1 MDWKNKSVL
10 VTGGTGFLGSRV
22 VSLLKNRG
30 SKNITISHSN
40 ENDLRLKESCHNITK
55 NIDIVFHIA
64 AKVGGIGFNQEKPAE
79 LFYDNLMMGTNLMEE
94 ARKNRVK
101 KFIALGTICSYPKF
115 TPLPFTEDNIWNGY
129 PEETNAPYGLA
140 KKMLLV
146 QSQAYFQQYNFNS
159 IVVFPTNLYGPKDN
173 FSEDSS
179 HVIPAL
185 IKKVLFAKNT
195 DKKKITLWGD
205 GSPSRDFLYVDDAAE
220 GIILAAEKYNNHEPI
235 NLGTSEEVTI
245 KELIEKIQKIMNTN
259 LEIEWELE
267 KPNGQPRRAVSF
279 EKAKNEIDF
288 SPKINLEEGLRKT
301 INWYKQEMKNN

>member
-1 MDWKNKSVL
+1 MDWKNSSIL

-30 SKNITISHSN
+30 AENIIISHSN
-40 ENDLRLKESCHNITK
+40 ENDLRLKESCSDITK

-94 ARKNRVK
+94 ARKNGVK

-115 TPLPFTEDNIWNGY
+115 TPLPFAENDIWNGY

-159 IVVFPTNLYGPKDN
+159 IVVFPTNLYGPRDN

-185 IKKVLFAKNT
+185 IKKVFFAKNA

-220 GIILAAEKYNNHEPI
+220 GIILAAEKYNNQEPI
-235 NLGTSEEVTI
+235 NLGTSEEITI
-245 KELIEKIQKIMNTN
+245 KELIEKIQKIMNTD

-267 KPNGQPRRAVSF
+267 KPNGQPRRCVSF

-301 INWYKQEMKNN
+301 INWYEQEMKNN